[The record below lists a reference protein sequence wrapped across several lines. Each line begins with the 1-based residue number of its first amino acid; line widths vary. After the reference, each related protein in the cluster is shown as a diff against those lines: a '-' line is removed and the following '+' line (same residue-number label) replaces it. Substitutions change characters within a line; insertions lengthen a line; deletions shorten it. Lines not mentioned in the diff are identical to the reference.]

1 MIIRHQSSNKP
12 QITPLKAFQDNYI
25 WAMIEGQNLIIVDP
39 GDAKP
44 VLEFISHSNLNLLSI
59 LITHKHLDHMGGVDD
74 LYQKYPNIEIY
85 APRDSNFSFP
95 YKSVGEGEE
104 FKVDGTSMNFKVLE
118 TPGHTLDH
126 IVYINESNLFC
137 GDTLFACGCG
147 RIFEGTYN
155 QMFKSLQ
162 KFKKLDADMKVF
174 CAHEYTV
181 KNIEFALTLN
191 PTNKKLLNRLKS
203 CLNQE
208 VTLPSSLKEEFET
221 NPFLLAKDVNQFKEI
236 RQQKDVF

>member
-12 QITPLKAFQDNYI
+12 QITPIKAFQDNYI
-25 WAMIEGQNLIIVDP
+25 WAMIEDQNLIIVDP

-44 VLEFISHSNLNLLSI
+44 VLEFISHSKLNLLSI
-59 LITHKHLDHMGGVDD
+59 LITHKHLDHMGGVDEI
-74 LYQKYPNIEIY
+74 YTKYPNIEIY

-95 YKSVGEGEE
+95 YKAVGEGEE
-104 FKVDGTSMNFKVLE
+104 FKIDGTSMNFKVLE

-155 QMFKSLQ
+155 QMFESLQ
-162 KFKKLDADMKVF
+162 KFKKLDAAMKVF

-181 KNIEFALTLN
+181 KNIEFALSLN

-208 VTLPSSLKEEFET
+208 ITLPSSLKEEFET
-221 NPFLLAKDVNQFKEI
+221 NPFLLAKDINQFKEI

>member
-12 QITPLKAFQDNYI
+12 QITPIKAFQDNYI
-25 WAMIEGQNLIIVDP
+25 WAMIEDQNLIIVDP

-44 VLEFISHSNLNLLSI
+44 VLEFISHSKLNLLSI
-59 LITHKHLDHMGGVDD
+59 LITHKHLDHMGGVDEIFT
-74 LYQKYPNIEIY
+74 KYPNIEIY

-95 YKSVGEGEE
+95 YKAVGEGEE
-104 FKVDGTSMNFKVLE
+104 FKIDGTSMNFKVLE

-126 IVYINESNLFC
+126 IVYINESNLFS

-155 QMFKSLQ
+155 QMFESLQ

-181 KNIEFALTLN
+181 KNIKFALSLN

-203 CLNQE
+203 CLNLE

>member
-12 QITPLKAFQDNYI
+12 QITPIKAFQDNYI
-25 WAMIEGQNLIIVDP
+25 WAMIEDQNLVIVDP

-44 VLEFISHSNLNLLSI
+44 VLEFISHSKLNLLSI
-59 LITHKHLDHMGGVDD
+59 LITHKHLDHMGGVDEI
-74 LYQKYPNIEIY
+74 YTKYPNIEIY

-95 YKSVGEGEE
+95 YKAIGEGEE
-104 FKVDGTSMNFKVLE
+104 FKIDGTSMNFKVLE

-162 KFKKLDADMKVF
+162 KFKKLDANMKVF

-181 KNIEFALTLN
+181 KNIEFALSLN

-208 VTLPSSLKEEFET
+208 ITLPSSLKEEFET
-221 NPFLLAKDVNQFKEI
+221 NPFLLAKDVNQFTEI

>member
-12 QITPLKAFQDNYI
+12 QITPIKAFQDNYI
-25 WAMIEGQNLIIVDP
+25 WAMIEDQNLIIVDP

-44 VLEFISHSNLNLLSI
+44 VLEFISHSKLNLLSI
-59 LITHKHLDHMGGVDD
+59 LITHKHLDHMGGVDEI
-74 LYQKYPNIEIY
+74 YTKYPNIEIY

-104 FKVDGTSMNFKVLE
+104 FKIDGTSMNFKVLE

-126 IVYINESNLFC
+126 IVYINDSNLFC

-155 QMFKSLQ
+155 QMFESLQ
-162 KFKKLDADMKVF
+162 KFKKLDAAMKVF

-181 KNIEFALTLN
+181 KNIEFALSLN

>member
-12 QITPLKAFQDNYI
+12 KITPIKAFQDNYI
-25 WAMIEGQNLIIVDP
+25 WAMIEDQNLIIVDP

-44 VLEFISHSNLNLLSI
+44 VLEFISHSKLNLLSI
-59 LITHKHLDHMGGVDD
+59 LITHKHLDHMGGVDEI
-74 LYQKYPNIEIY
+74 YTKYPNIEIY

-95 YKSVGEGEE
+95 YKAVGEGEE
-104 FKVDGTSMNFKVLE
+104 FKIDGTSMNFKVLE

-147 RIFEGTYN
+147 RIFEGTYK
-155 QMFKSLQ
+155 QMFESLQ
-162 KFKKLDADMKVF
+162 KFKKLDADMRVF

-208 VTLPSSLKEEFET
+208 VTLPSSLKEEFVT

>member
-12 QITPLKAFQDNYI
+12 QITPIKAFQDNYI
-25 WAMIEGQNLIIVDP
+25 WAIIEDQNLIIVDP

-44 VLEFISHSNLNLLSI
+44 VLEFISHSKLNLLSI
-59 LITHKHLDHMGGVDD
+59 LITHKHLDHMGGVDEIFT
-74 LYQKYPNIEIY
+74 KYPNIEIY

-95 YKSVGEGEE
+95 FKAVGEGEE
-104 FKVDGTSMNFKVLE
+104 FKINGTSMNFKVLE

-155 QMFKSLQ
+155 QMFESLQ

-181 KNIEFALTLN
+181 KNIKFALSLN

-208 VTLPSSLKEEFET
+208 ITLPSSLKEEFET
-221 NPFLLAKDVNQFKEI
+221 NPFLLAKDINQFKEI

>member
-12 QITPLKAFQDNYI
+12 QITPIKAFQDNYI
-25 WAMIEGQNLIIVDP
+25 WALIEDQNLIIVDP

-44 VLEFISHSNLNLLSI
+44 VLEFISHSKLNLLSI
-59 LITHKHLDHMGGVDD
+59 LITHKHLDHMGGVDEIFTN
-74 LYQKYPNIEIY
+74 YPNIEIY

-95 YKSVGEGEE
+95 YKAVGEGEE
-104 FKVDGTSMNFKVLE
+104 FKIDGTSMNFKVLE

-155 QMFKSLQ
+155 QMFESLQ
-162 KFKKLDADMKVF
+162 KFKK
-174 CAHEYTV
+174 T
-181 KNIEFALTLN
+181 
-191 PTNKKLLNRLKS
+191 
-203 CLNQE
+203 
-208 VTLPSSLKEEFET
+208 
-221 NPFLLAKDVNQFKEI
+221 
-236 RQQKDVF
+236 

>member
-12 QITPLKAFQDNYI
+12 QITPIKAFQDNYI
-25 WAMIEGQNLIIVDP
+25 WAMIEDQNLIIVDP

-44 VLEFISHSNLNLLSI
+44 VLEFISHSKLNLLSI
-59 LITHKHLDHMGGVDD
+59 LITHKHLDHMGGVDEI
-74 LYQKYPNIEIY
+74 YTKYPNIEIY

-95 YKSVGEGEE
+95 YKAVGEGEE
-104 FKVDGTSMNFKVLE
+104 FKIDGTSMNFKVLE

-155 QMFKSLQ
+155 QMFESLQ

-221 NPFLLAKDVNQFKEI
+221 NPFLLAKDVEQFKEI

>member
-12 QITPLKAFQDNYI
+12 QITPIKAFQDNYI
-25 WAMIEGQNLIIVDP
+25 WAMIEDQNLIIVDP

-44 VLEFISHSNLNLLSI
+44 VLEFISHSKLNLLSI
-59 LITHKHLDHMGGVDD
+59 LITHKHLDHMGGVDEI
-74 LYQKYPNIEIY
+74 YTKYPNIEIY
-85 APRDSNFSFP
+85 APRDSNFSFA
-95 YKSVGEGEE
+95 YKAVGEGDH
-104 FKVDGTSMNFKVLE
+104 FKIDGTSINFKVLE

-155 QMFKSLQ
+155 QMFESLQ
-162 KFKKLDADMKVF
+162 KFKKLDATMRVF

-221 NPFLLAKDVNQFKEI
+221 NPFLLAKDINQFKEI

>member
-12 QITPLKAFQDNYI
+12 QITPIKAFQDNYI
-25 WAMIEGQNLIIVDP
+25 WAIIKGQNLIIVDP

-44 VLEFISHSNLNLLSI
+44 VLEFISHSKLNLLSI

-74 LYQKYPNIEIY
+74 IYANYPNIEIY

-95 YKSVGEGEE
+95 FKAVGEGDH
-104 FKVDGTSMNFKVLE
+104 FKIDGTQMNFNVLE

-155 QMFKSLQ
+155 QMFESLQ
-162 KFKKLDADMKVF
+162 KFKKLDAAMKVF

-181 KNIEFALTLN
+181 KNIEFALSLN

-208 VTLPSSLKEEFET
+208 ITLPSSLKEEFET
-221 NPFLLAKDVNQFKEI
+221 NPFLLAKDINQFKEI

>member
-12 QITPLKAFQDNYI
+12 QITPIKAFQDNYI
-25 WAMIEGQNLIIVDP
+25 WAMIEDQNLIIVDP

-44 VLEFISHSNLNLLSI
+44 VLEFISHSKLNLLSI
-59 LITHKHLDHMGGVDD
+59 LITHKHLDHMGGVDEI
-74 LYQKYPNIEIY
+74 YTKYPNIEIY

-126 IVYINESNLFC
+126 IVYINKSNLFC

-181 KNIEFALTLN
+181 KNIEFALSLN

-208 VTLPSSLKEEFET
+208 ITLPSSLKEEFET